1 MVDDENHGESNGRT
15 ARKWSFLGASM
26 HVEEAG
32 EHSCLNPLA
41 MRNNE
46 TGETVNVRCG
56 TRSEKKCA
64 GCSWLYKKD
73 TAKILRSGL
82 VDGAYR
88 YFFLTLTAPSFGR
101 THLVPKRGE
110 RRRCRC
116 GVWHDAEKDI
126 DLRGVPLDCDRY
138 DYAGQALFNYQIGK
152 LWNATLSL
160 LRKDYPK
167 LSYAKVYEWQQRG
180 ALHAHIILRIPSN
193 EVCGSSESGGPA
205 QCIAKRAVS
214 VTVDDSLHW
223 GTENDCREIKGG
235 KDTNSVIGYL
245 KKAVSY
251 VTKDVCEERSEGRSR
266 NAKHIIMLEYAARC
280 MHCDKCERIREGVKE
295 RIAETEMNLGK
306 LQSDAEA
313 VPVARHAEEIR
324 RYLRIA
330 REGLLQCDGLPHR
343 RWGARAGVMSTSRKT
358 SKHAGWS
365 IEGLTRKK
373 LAETRREWHVKSLE
387 LVDQVADR
395 IRESIGGAECLYE
408 VRLE

>member
-1 MVDDENHGESNGRT
+1 M
-15 ARKWSFLGASM
+15 
-26 HVEEAG
+26 
-32 EHSCLNPLA
+32 
-41 MRNNE
+41 
-46 TGETVNVRCG
+46 
-56 TRSEKKCA
+56 
-64 GCSWLYKKD
+64 
-73 TAKILRSGL
+73 
-82 VDGAYR
+82 
-88 YFFLTLTAPSFGR
+88 
-101 THLVPKRGE
+101 
-110 RRRCRC
+110 
-116 GVWHDAEKDI
+116 
-126 DLRGVPLDCDRY
+126 
-138 DYAGQALFNYQIGK
+138 
-152 LWNATLSL
+152 
-160 LRKDYPK
+160 
-167 LSYAKVYEWQQRG
+167 YEWQQRG

-358 SKHAGWS
+358 SKHG
-365 IEGLTRKK
+365 GVVHRRTMTRKK

>member
-1 MVDDENHGESNGRT
+1 MNGKWLNDENHGESNGRT

-82 VDGAYR
+82 VGGAYR

-138 DYAGQALFNYQIGK
+138 DYAGQALFNYQIASFG
-152 LWNATLSL
+152 TQPCHCCV
-160 LRKDYPK
+160 R
-167 LSYAKVYEWQQRG
+167 
-180 ALHAHIILRIPSN
+180 IIRSFPMPRCMS
-193 EVCGSSESGGPA
+193 GSS
-205 QCIAKRAVS
+205 V
-214 VTVDDSLHW
+214 
-223 GTENDCREIKGG
+223 
-235 KDTNSVIGYL
+235 
-245 KKAVSY
+245 
-251 VTKDVCEERSEGRSR
+251 
-266 NAKHIIMLEYAARC
+266 
-280 MHCDKCERIREGVKE
+280 
-295 RIAETEMNLGK
+295 
-306 LQSDAEA
+306 
-313 VPVARHAEEIR
+313 VPFM
-324 RYLRIA
+324 
-330 REGLLQCDGLPHR
+330 P
-343 RWGARAGVMSTSRKT
+343 T
-358 SKHAGWS
+358 
-365 IEGLTRKK
+365 
-373 LAETRREWHVKSLE
+373 
-387 LVDQVADR
+387 
-395 IRESIGGAECLYE
+395 
-408 VRLE
+408 